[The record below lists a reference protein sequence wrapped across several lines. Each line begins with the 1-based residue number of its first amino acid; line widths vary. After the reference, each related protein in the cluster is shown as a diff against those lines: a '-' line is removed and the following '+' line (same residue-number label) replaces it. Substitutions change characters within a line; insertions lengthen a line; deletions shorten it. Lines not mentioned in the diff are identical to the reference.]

1 LKIYFNGFFLDVAEL
16 AGTEVTGGQ
25 TIQNESIILGGV
37 AMSVCS
43 EEHFIRPENAQIGD
57 VIVLTKALGT
67 QVSVNAYEWLTKDSK
82 KIENLKEIISENEI
96 VDIYD
101 AAAESMSRLNQNGAK
116 LMHKYEAH
124 CATDVTGFGIL
135 GHATNLVQNQ
145 KLEVDFEI
153 DTLPVLKKM
162 VKIDDSLNSMFKLK
176 QGFSAETSGG
186 LFICMSK
193 ENAEKFCKEIEEL
206 DSYPAWII
214 GRVVKGSKKAKI
226 VENVSILEV

>member
-1 LKIYFNGFFLDVAEL
+1 VLNFFLDVAEL

-37 AMSVCS
+37 AMSVCY

-67 QVSVNAYEWLTKDSK
+67 QVSVNAFEWLTKDVK
-82 KIENLKEIISENEI
+82 KIENLKEIITKDEI

-101 AAAESMSRLNQNGAK
+101 AASESMSRLNLNGAR

-162 VKIDDSLNSMFKLK
+162 TKIDESLNSMFKLK
-176 QGFSAETSGG
+176 QGYSAETSGG

-226 VENVSILEV
+226 VEGVNILEI